1 MSRRPHAGL
10 VAALLV
16 SSAAVA
22 AASSTSASPTPAQ
35 SPIAVEQIATPTGI
49 RPVVRDVL
57 VKFRTGT
64 TARVQAAT
72 RSAALRGEVRES
84 KKNSPLAFN
93 RAITGVRAG
102 ASVVKRLPS

>member
-22 AASSTSASPTPAQ
+22 AATSTSASPTPAQ

-72 RSAALRGEVRES
+72 RSAA
-84 KKNSPLAFN
+84 FD
-93 RAITGVRAG
+93 TAG
-102 ASVVKRLPS
+102 AQPQGARPV